1 MFRHICLQA
10 ESQILMIKKL
20 TLLGGLSL
28 ALSCGLQADETA
40 FINAANGLEAHVRGE
55 ATLTLAQINLRRNNL
70 RNNSNF
76 AGDSIDSITAAFSY
90 LTAYE
95 NRNQPI
101 FRDEFPRNLVN
112 NINNS
117 LRQSIFDLHQ
127 AIVDDVYNAA
137 NLADPAIRA
146 LLDGRK
152 FETADNFPGQVDP
165 PVSSRTAYSVQINAS
180 QPEMDGYEVQ
190 FGLEP
195 ARRPTGA
202 YLSPG
207 TIATVTVPANL
218 VGKGFQV
225 RVGAH
230 VANLQNRPN
239 NYKRLNRVSLTYPIN
254 SVTTEIVSPLGGGIY
269 IEVPYEV
276 EEGLATIQFRNI
288 VRAPFYSNTVARTTT
303 LAEWQNTERNFPG
316 PWTDFETDKFMLT
329 LPTAWIFNYGDP
341 VSLMN
346 DWDLAMDACSDLQG
360 LPRVRPKTV
369 LYCIIDVTFD
379 ANVFSPG
386 YPQSNDNFDPTP
398 NTPYNGNQNHDYL
411 RGPQFTD
418 EVDFHEFGHAS
429 SINKFT
435 GEVESLVNLFAVPV
449 LNKQFNVPLE
459 TAFGRS
465 LNFDVNG
472 RMNRTAAAINW
483 MVHPRFRSGQAM
495 RGSEMQYQH
504 RGYGKYVEIAAIFG
518 WDALEDFWA
527 SVAFD
532 AELDPDPVLYPKN
545 TDPADSRIIR
555 MSSAANQNL
564 LPLIE
569 FWGIAPG
576 DVAAIQEKLDIQGI
590 KPSAAI
596 YDRLKYYQSVVPMS
610 VGAFRAHSNS
620 FRSFVSNADKALYDD
635 FFNDWNADLGQDS
648 VDRVQVI
655 INRYF
660 PNGRPVT
667 PLPYY
672 EDFEDGAG
680 PWAQATDDDYE
691 WRHSKGPT
699 LTNGAGPES
708 AAGGEYYMYAEGHDA
723 PSIGDTTS
731 FTGTFDFSTV
741 QPTVLS
747 FDYHMYGVFIDFL
760 AVDIFDGTTWTNDVW
775 RLDGQQ
781 QTSSSDAWRS
791 ATVDLTSFTGNSE
804 VTVRFRTQNETFKA
818 GDPAIDNVRIDVP
831 LPTLPFADGFENG
844 LESSWV
850 KSTGADSFFIVN
862 SGNTDTSASGPSG
875 ASSGS
880 NYIYA
885 EGHTGNVGFKSSG
898 IEREFD
904 FGTASDVALSFDYH
918 MYGGQ
923 IDFLTVDINDG
934 TQWIEDVW
942 RRNNQQQ
949 TSNSSPWLTANID
962 LSAYSN
968 LPRVTIRFRTG
979 QKRYAASDVAID
991 NFALTATISDV
1002 PPVADDVATSSSH
1015 NGSVSITLNASDANG
1030 DPLTYSVVT
1039 PPSNGT
1045 LSGRAPNLTYT
1056 ANAGF
1061 FGTDTFTYVANDG
1074 EVNSAPATVSIV
1086 VEAPFSSFFT
1096 NFGNA
1101 ADADVDAG
1109 DMNAVS
1115 TGDGFWT
1122 VDFSSVRSEFVSNVR
1137 GSDYALLLDSN
1148 GVTGSATGNHV
1159 TLQLEPAA
1167 QFTTPT
1173 TVSFDFTNARGGPDK
1188 TVAITGYGPD
1198 GSSIVFEMAIDFQ
1211 GGNTIQ
1217 VLTDAGLQS
1226 FASGFLEFASRDNPY
1241 DPSLLTRF
1249 SIMLDSTS
1257 VTYDADGI
1265 TPVEGPILNSQ
1276 TALGSI
1282 EWEITGTS
1290 GAAQG
1295 FWLDNVSV
1303 ESEPLEVE
1311 DPFITWASGFGLTG
1325 AAADPNADIENGGA
1339 GDGYINYLEYALGLD
1354 PTVSDSAFDA
1364 LIVEDNTFSID
1375 FIRRKL
1381 DSGKAVLEWTPDL
1394 QQPWT
1399 TDGITEVVTDIG
1411 EFEEVTATLPMD
1423 LDKKF
1428 VRLPSDSVKWSAEGR
1443 SPLMPL
1449 FYD

>member
-1 MFRHICLQA
+1 
-10 ESQILMIKKL
+10 
-20 TLLGGLSL
+20 
-28 ALSCGLQADETA
+28 
-40 FINAANGLEAHVRGE
+40 
-55 ATLTLAQINLRRNNL
+55 
-70 RNNSNF
+70 
-76 AGDSIDSITAAFSY
+76 
-90 LTAYE
+90 
-95 NRNQPI
+95 
-101 FRDEFPRNLVN
+101 
-112 NINNS
+112 
-117 LRQSIFDLHQ
+117 
-127 AIVDDVYNAA
+127 
-137 NLADPAIRA
+137 
-146 LLDGRK
+146 
-152 FETADNFPGQVDP
+152 
-165 PVSSRTAYSVQINAS
+165 
-180 QPEMDGYEVQ
+180 
-190 FGLEP
+190 
-195 ARRPTGA
+195 
-202 YLSPG
+202 
-207 TIATVTVPANL
+207 
-218 VGKGFQV
+218 
-225 RVGAH
+225 
-230 VANLQNRPN
+230 
-239 NYKRLNRVSLTYPIN
+239 
-254 SVTTEIVSPLGGGIY
+254 
-269 IEVPYEV
+269 
-276 EEGLATIQFRNI
+276 
-288 VRAPFYSNTVARTTT
+288 
-303 LAEWQNTERNFPG
+303 
-316 PWTDFETDKFMLT
+316 MLT
-329 LPTAWIFNYGDP
+329 LPTAWIFNYDDP

-398 NTPYNGNQNHDYL
+398 NNPYNGNQNHDYL

-429 SINKFT
+429 SINKFN
-435 GEVESLVNLFAVPV
+435 GEVESIVNLFAVPV
-449 LNKQFNVPLE
+449 LNKMFNVPLE
-459 TAFGRS
+459 EAFGRS
-465 LNFDVNG
+465 MNFDVNG

-483 MVHPRFRSGQAM
+483 MVHPKFRNGQQMAF
-495 RGSEMQYQH
+495 SEMAYQH
-504 RGYGKYVEIAAIFG
+504 RGYGKYVEIAALFG

-532 AELDPDPVLYPKN
+532 AELNPDPVFYEKN
-545 TDPADSRIIR
+545 NDPADSRIIR
-555 MSSAANQNL
+555 MSSAANENL
-564 LPLIE
+564 LPLIQ
-569 FWGIAPG
+569 FWGVNPVNIS
-576 DVAAIQEKLDIQGI
+576 AIQEKLDIQGI

-610 VGAFRAHSNS
+610 RGAFRTHSNA
-620 FRSFVSNADKALYDD
+620 FRSFVSNADKTLYDG
-635 FFNDWNADLGQDS
+635 FFNTWDADLGQDS

-655 INRYF
+655 IDRYF

-672 EDFEDGAG
+672 EDFEDGVG

-691 WRHSKGPT
+691 WRHNKGPT
-699 LTNGAGPES
+699 LTNGAGPDN

-781 QTSSSDAWRS
+781 QTSSSEAWRS

-804 VTVRFRTQNETFKA
+804 VTVRFRTQNETFKG
-818 GDPAIDNVRIDVP
+818 GDPAIDNIRIDVP
-831 LPTLPFADGFENG
+831 LPTLPFADDFENG
-844 LESSWV
+844 LDSPWV

-862 SGNTDTSASGPSG
+862 SGNTDTGASGPSE
-875 ASSGS
+875 ASSGN

-949 TSNSSPWLTANID
+949 TSNSAPWRTANID

-1002 PPVADDVATSSSH
+1002 PPVASDVASSSPQG
-1015 NGSVSITLNASDANG
+1015 GSVGITLSGSDANG

-1039 PPSNGT
+1039 PPNNGT

-1074 EVNSAPATVSIV
+1074 EFDSAPATVSITV
-1086 VEAPFSSFFT
+1086 DAPFSSFFT

-1122 VDFSSVRSEFVSNVR
+1122 VDFGSVRSEFVGNTR
-1137 GSDYALLLDSN
+1137 GSDYALVLDSN
-1148 GVTGSATGNHV
+1148 GQGNANGNHA
-1159 TLQLEPAA
+1159 TLQLDPSAA
-1167 QFTTPT
+1167 FSSPT
-1173 TVSFDFTNARGGPDK
+1173 TVSFDFTKARSGTPK
-1188 TVAITGYGPD
+1188 TMSITGYGPD
-1198 GSSIVFEMAIDFQ
+1198 GSSVAFQFQFDFA
-1211 GGNTIQ
+1211 GAGTIEA
-1217 VLTDAGLQS
+1217 LTDAGLQS
-1226 FASGFLEFASRDNPY
+1226 FAATTPPFASATALY
-1241 DPSLLTRF
+1241 DPSLMRTF
-1249 SIMLDSTS
+1249 SIILDDTS
-1257 VTYDADGI
+1257 VSYEA
-1265 TPVEGPILNSQ
+1265 EGLGSLAGTIPNSQ

-1282 EWEITGTS
+1282 AWEITGATT
-1290 GAAQG
+1290 AAQG

-1303 ESEPLEVE
+1303 ESEPLE
-1311 DPFITWASGFGLTG
+1311 DPFVTWASGFGLSG
-1325 AAADPNADIENGGA
+1325 AAADPTADIENGGV
-1339 GDGYINYLEYALGLD
+1339 GDGYSNYLEYALGLD

-1364 LIVEDNTFSID
+1364 LIVEDNSFSVD

-1381 DSGKAVLEWTPDL
+1381 DSGEAVLEWSPNL
-1394 QQPWT
+1394 QDPWT
-1399 TDGITEVVTDIG
+1399 TVGITEEVTDNG
-1411 EFEEVTATLPMD
+1411 DFEEVTATLPMD

-1428 VRLPSDSVKWSAEGR
+1428 VRFRVTQ
-1443 SPLMPL
+1443 
-1449 FYD
+1449 